1 VSNHSDL
8 KTKQSPKSVK
18 EIVLEKTISII
29 KTFNAQGETPIL
41 MEIGSG
47 QGYFLHELE
56 NTLIAQGLNCVIE
69 SGDIE
74 PEQMVSDSINT
85 HIFNAQDE
93 FNLSKK
99 YDLIIAI
106 ELIEHIENP
115 FHFIRE
121 IAKSL
126 NPNGQ
131 VILTSP
137 NILSIR
143 SRLRFLLT
151 GCYDYFRRPY
161 NEHRL
166 NMGHVN
172 PINAIQLNYI
182 FRKNGFSCKSLQGN
196 TISLDSIIYAPI
208 IPFIVIFTYI
218 HYIFRERNKKQKERN
233 KELARLILK
242 PSVLL
247 GKSAIYHYVRG
258 RDIIANN
265 DIWYR
270 SDNNFPD

>member
-1 VSNHSDL
+1 MSKHRDL
-8 KTKQSPKSVK
+8 RTKQSQKSVK
-18 EIVLEKTISII
+18 EIVLNKTISII
-29 KTFNAQGETPIL
+29 KTFNAQGKTPVL

-56 NTLIAQGLNCVIE
+56 SNLNAKGLNCVIE

-74 PEQMVSDSINT
+74 PEQMVSDTINT

-93 FNLSKK
+93 FNLSRK

-106 ELIEHIENP
+106 DLLEHIENP

-126 NPNGQ
+126 IPNGQ

-182 FRKNGFSCKSLQGN
+182 LRKNGFLCKSIQGN
-196 TISLDSIIYAPI
+196 TMSLDSIIYAPI
-208 IPFIVIFTYI
+208 IPFIILFTYI
-218 HYIFRERNKKQKERN
+218 HYIFREKNKKQKERN
-233 KELARLILK
+233 RELAGLILK
-242 PSVLL
+242 PSVLF
-247 GKSAIYHYVRG
+247 GKSAIYHYVRE

-270 SDNNFPD
+270 TDSNFPD